1 MNTPLAAGPL
11 IYLQVRP
18 PARPRGARRN
28 AYA

>member
-11 IYLQVRP
+11 IYLQVHA